1 MKKIR
6 HYAEKIKRLLFSTPF
21 GASLAAFL
29 CAVLLGSAVFKT
41 QTGKIAFLGTAFF
54 TACWCE
60 NVKIL
65 PVCAGT
71 VIGSLIAGNF
81 MQAAVPAALGA
92 VYVFTRRKHKI
103 SKTSK
108 RLISAAVQMVSFAFA
123 PDMNFL
129 NAGIYTGGVCVAVLI
144 AFFAGE
150 ALKGLR
156 TLKNAEP
163 ISDARLICVSLMAGL
178 ITFSFG
184 SFSFLNIS
192 PGIIFAAV
200 YCMCISYIKGA
211 AAVACAAVVSAG
223 RILACGGDM
232 VFTAVLCSCTLAGCL
247 AGKLSF
253 WGTAGAFSLAAAV
266 FAIALNGAGALSFA
280 EILLSAAIFVFL
292 PQNIKALLNENSS
305 VKKTERLNER
315 MEHITK
321 RLTYLSDV
329 LKELSRLFESGT
341 GKADGF
347 IHRQLSGVS
356 TSLKRLINEN
366 GTVPEKQFS
375 VNFGCAARPKRGND
389 EIGDSCCVYEA
400 DGKLIAA
407 ISDGMGSGNAARRES
422 MQAVALISD
431 LMAVGFKPNE
441 AAECVNRL
449 LMLKEE
455 GEMYAT
461 LDAAQFDLATGHLS
475 LVKHGAPPSFVL
487 RNGKLCTLYAEALPV
502 GIIEDARPACC
513 TVDMRRGD
521 AFVMM
526 SDGVSDALGN
536 ELIASVTEK
545 LETAADSQTAAKL
558 LLSLA
563 EEKGRGND
571 DMTVVVAKI
580 A

>member
-1 MKKIR
+1 MRKIR
-6 HYAEKIKRLLFSTPF
+6 LCAEKIKSLLFSTPF

-29 CAVLLGSAVFKT
+29 CAALLGSAAFKT
-41 QTGKIAFLGTAFF
+41 QAGETAFLGIAFF

-60 NVKIL
+60 NIRPF
-65 PVCAGT
+65 PVCAGAFL
-71 VIGSLIAGNF
+71 GSLAGGNF
-81 MQAAVPAALGA
+81 FQAAAL
-92 VYVFTRRKHKI
+92 
-103 SKTSK
+103 
-108 RLISAAVQMVSFAFA
+108 AF
-123 PDMNFL
+123 L
-129 NAGIYTGGVCVAVLI
+129 GLI
-144 AFFAGE
+144 AFFIRRKRRFGKNSKYLTAAAVQAASFAFVPSVNLLSAGIYIGCVCVTVFAAVLISE
-150 ALKGLR
+150 ALKGLK
-156 TLKNAEP
+156 TMKKAGSV
-163 ISDARLICVSLMAGL
+163 SDARLLAVSFLAGL
-178 ITFSFG
+178 AVFSFG
-184 SFSFLNIS
+184 SFSFLTIS
-192 PGIIFAAV
+192 PGIVFAAV
-200 YCMCISYIKGA
+200 YCMCIAYTKGA
-211 AAVACAAVVSAG
+211 AAVACAAVVSCG

-232 VFTAVLCSCTLAGCL
+232 LFTAVLCSCTLAGCL
-247 AGKLSF
+247 AGKFSL
-253 WGTAGAFSLAAAV
+253 WGTAGAFSLSAV
-266 FAIALNGAGALSFA
+266 VFTIALNGAGALSFA
-280 EILLSAAIFVFL
+280 EILLSGALFMLL
-292 PQNIKALLNENSS
+292 PRNIKMLMNRNSA
-305 VKKTERLNER
+305 VRKTERLNER
-315 MEHITK
+315 MDYMTD

-329 LKELSRLFESGT
+329 LKELSRLFERGT

-347 IHRQLSGVS
+347 IHRELSGVS
-356 TSLKRLINEN
+356 TSLKRLVNEN
-366 GTVPEKQFS
+366 GTAPKKQFS

-389 EIGDSCCVYEA
+389 ETGDSCCVYEA

-449 LMLKEE
+449 LMLREE

-545 LETAADSQTAAKL
+545 LETAADSETAAKL

-563 EEKGRGND
+563 EEKGRGKD